1 MQLDLEPPDYRYVLR
16 GVGADGVVVNEHVLT
31 ASFLMTPD
39 SLEEH
44 WRPRSADELRPE
56 DFETVLALD
65 PELIVLGT
73 GARQRFPPAV
83 AMAACLSRGVGL
95 EVMDSAAACRT
106 FNVLASEGRR
116 VVGAF
121 LLPGE
126 PHL

>member
-1 MQLDLEPPDYRYVLR
+1 MQLNLDRPDFRYVLR
-16 GVGADGVVVNEHVLT
+16 GVGAGGVLVNDRVLQ
-31 ASFLMTPD
+31 ASFLMTPNAI
-39 SLEEH
+39 EEH
-44 WRPRSADELRPE
+44 WRPRTAQELQPE
-56 DFETVLALD
+56 DFESALALQ

-116 VVGAF
+116 VVAAF
-121 LLPGE
+121 LLPG
-126 PHL
+126 